1 MRRLALLIGMATIV
15 CVPLVLAGQDADATR
30 LLEQSDRF
38 RGDWPAMR
46 LKVRIDNYDAARLTE
61 SADFDVAVKGE
72 NSLVTFLSPKNK
84 GQVLLMRGDDMWL
97 YLPDV
102 SRGVRITPMQRLVGN
117 TSNGDLAR
125 LRYALDYSAA
135 IAGEEDGNGTRC
147 VVLDLTARR
156 KSAAYQRVRYVIRKG
171 DALPIKAEYFLE
183 SGRPLKT
190 AFFEDVKVFA
200 GRPIVSR
207 LVIVDAIKR
216 DSKTIMTFDRFT
228 PQAIDDRVFNVTRAG
243 S

>member
-1 MRRLALLIGMATIV
+1 MRRLALVLGIATIV
-15 CVPLVLAGQDADATR
+15 CAPPALAAQDADAIR

-38 RGDWPAMR
+38 RGDWPSMQ
-46 LKVRIDNYDAARLTE
+46 LKVRIDNYDGARLTE

-72 NSLVTFLSPKNK
+72 NSLITFRSPKNK

-102 SRGVRITPMQRLVGN
+102 ARGVRITPMQRLVGN

-125 LRYALDYSAA
+125 LRYAIDYSAVM
-135 IAGEEDGNGTRC
+135 AGEEDVNGTRC

-156 KSAAYQRVRYVIRKG
+156 KSAAYQRVRYLVRKG
-171 DALPIKAEYFLE
+171 DALPIKAEYFFE
-183 SGRPLKT
+183 SGRPFKT
-190 AFFEDVKVFA
+190 ASFEELKVFA
-200 GRPIVSR
+200 DRLTISR
-207 LVIVDAIKR
+207 LVILDAIKR

-228 PQAIDDRVFNVTRAG
+228 PQPIDDRVFNVTRAG